1 MAFVACGA
9 AGERIAVAVWMAVKF
24 LAGGRRAAAGSGVV
38 KPAAC
43 GTAGEKLAVA
53 VWIAGNAKL
62 LAAGRRAAAVKVI
75 AAGRRAAARSE
86 VVEFAACGAAGERLA
101 DTAWMAANAKLH
113 AAGRR
118 EAARG
123 ATGERLAVGV
133 VEVAAGE
140 RVEMEFLIHVAGS

>member
-43 GTAGEKLAVA
+43 GTAGE
-53 VWIAGNAKL
+53 
-62 LAAGRRAAAVKVI
+62 
-75 AAGRRAAARSE
+75 
-86 VVEFAACGAAGERLA
+86 
-101 DTAWMAANAKLH
+101 
-113 AAGRR
+113 
-118 EAARG
+118 
-123 ATGERLAVGV
+123 RLAVGV